1 MIKPFRVAAALLIIG
16 IVSVA
21 LSACG
26 SGGAKMTAPQD
37 TDSTSVAAV
46 ETIDTT
52 GPAVTTETA
61 AAVTEPP
68 KTTADTTAQVA
79 VDEPVGTPVETASAG
94 DGPGIA
100 DAASVEDSVTIV
112 INGIELDAEAET
124 ESALQTSYADY
135 GFSLK
140 LDLGAEV
147 QATGWTEPEPSLTQ
161 GIIAFAYGGV
171 NTNLVW
177 GPPENRTALTF
188 LADTYNVLRA
198 SQPAVTFET
207 ISDGDLLISEQEGVY
222 GGFKAIDNG
231 GASLGGGL
239 IGAWVC
245 GDNETAFRMTLTGE
259 DATVVQLRFD
269 RLLENFACSS
279 SYVNDIKHATKIP
292 RKPESTEGRPWGQPL
307 KKPSGAPL
315 NLG

>member
-1 MIKPFRVAAALLIIG
+1 MIKPIRVAAALLIIG

-26 SGGAKMTAPQD
+26 SGGGNVTAPQD
-37 TDSTSVAAV
+37 TEATSAAAV
-46 ETIDTT
+46 ETTD
-52 GPAVTTETA
+52 TTETST
-61 AAVTEPP
+61 AVTEPL
-68 KTTADTTAQVA
+68 KTTPNTTAQAA
-79 VDEPVGTPVETASAG
+79 VDEPAKTPVETVSAS
-94 DGPGIA
+94 DGPGTV
-100 DAASVEDSVTIV
+100 DAASIGDSVVLV
-112 INGIELDAEAET
+112 INGVEPDAEAST
-124 ESALQTSYADY
+124 ESALQTSYTDY

-147 QATGWTEPEPSLTQ
+147 QAAGWTEPEPSLTQ
-161 GIIAFAYGGV
+161 GIIAFTYGGV

-177 GPPENRTALTF
+177 GPPEDRTALTF

-239 IGAWVC
+239 IGAWIC
-245 GDNETAFRMTLTGE
+245 GDSETAFRMTLTGE

-279 SYVNDIKHATKIP
+279 S
-292 RKPESTEGRPWGQPL
+292 
-307 KKPSGAPL
+307 
-315 NLG
+315 